1 MEKMDEETALAILFA
16 NTKRKKRNVD
26 LITIAKSC
34 EFLTKLYSSQIK
46 VADKLGLS
54 SEMIREFRSALKLPE
69 QVQKLI
75 LSRKIDSIDIIKE
88 LSTIKNRKKQIDL
101 AKNIANLKTKDIRDV
116 KRMIKQAN
124 VSIEESKRKV
134 AESKLKGLHIFLVDF
149 TDEIYNTIVN
159 EAKKRQMKPAEL
171 VRQIVANWTKR
182 RNIN

>member
-26 LITIAKSC
+26 LITIAKTC
-34 EFLTKLYSSQIK
+34 EYLTNLYNSQKK
-46 VADKLGLS
+46 VADKVGLS

-69 QVQKLI
+69 EVQKLI
-75 LSRKIDSIDIIKE
+75 LSRKIDRIDIIKE
-88 LSTIKNRKKQIDL
+88 LSSLKNKIKQIAL
-101 AKNIANLKTKDIRDV
+101 AKNIANLKTKDVRDV

-134 AESKLKGLHIFLVDF
+134 SDSKLKGLHIFLVDF
-149 TDEIYNTIVN
+149 TDETYNTIVN

-171 VRQIVANWTKR
+171 VRQIITNWTKR
-182 RNIN
+182 RNVN